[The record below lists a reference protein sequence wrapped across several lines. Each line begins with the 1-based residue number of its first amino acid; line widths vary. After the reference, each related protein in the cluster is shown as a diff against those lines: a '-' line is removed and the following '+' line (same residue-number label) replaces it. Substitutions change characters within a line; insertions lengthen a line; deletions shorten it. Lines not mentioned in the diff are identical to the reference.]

1 MKLLA
6 ALDAQLNQLQNTLAH
21 IIAGD
26 PGSPVEGQFW
36 YNSVAKRLKYR
47 NDTASIV
54 VPKTANDLSVPTAD
68 VAWGSNKITGLADP
82 ASAQDAATKAYVD
95 ASAQGL
101 DTKASVRVA
110 TTANI
115 TLSAPQTIDGVSVI
129 AGDRVLVKNQTT
141 GSQNGI
147 YVVAAGAWARA
158 ADADTSAEVNA
169 GMYTFVEE
177 GTINGDSGWVLT
189 TNNPITL
196 ATTALTFSQFSGAG
210 STSASNV
217 NVGGV
222 GVYKQQTGSNLEFRG
237 VNAGSTKVSVTNDA
251 ANNEIDV
258 DVVEANLSHANIGGV
273 TPIANGGTG
282 ATTAAAARTALAVPT
297 IFAQDIGDGSSTSI
311 VVTHN
316 LGTKDV
322 LWQLYDKTTPFSDQ
336 MPDFRRTSTTTATLV
351 FSVAPTTNQYRVV
364 IMG

>member
-26 PGSPVEGQFW
+26 PGAPVEGQFW

-47 NDTASIV
+47 NDATTITLPRSIS
-54 VPKTANDLSVPTAD
+54 DLTVPTAD
-68 VAWGSNKITGLADP
+68 VPWGANKITGLADP
-82 ASAQDAATKAYVD
+82 TVATDAATKQYVD

-101 DTKASVRVA
+101 DTKASVRLA

-115 TLSAPQTIDGVSVI
+115 TLSAPQTIDGVSAI
-129 AGDRVLVKNQTT
+129 AGDRILVKNQSS
-141 GSQNGI
+141 GAQNGI
-147 YVVAAGAWARA
+147 YVVAAGAWTRA
-158 ADADTSAEVNA
+158 TDADSSAEVNS
-169 GMYTFVEE
+169 GMYVFVEE
-177 GTINGDSGWVLT
+177 GTINDNTGWVLT
-189 TNNPITL
+189 TNNPIVL
-196 ATTALTFSQFSGAG
+196 ATTPLAFTQFSSAG
-210 STSASNV
+210 SVTASNV
-217 NVGGV
+217 NTGGT

-237 VNAGSTKVSVTNDA
+237 VGAASSKVSVALDA
-251 ANNEIDV
+251 PNNKIDV

-282 ATTAAAARTALAVPT
+282 ASTAATARTALGVPA
-297 IFAQDIGDGSSTSI
+297 IFSQDIGDGVSTSI

-322 LWQLYDKTTPFSDQ
+322 IWQLYDKTTPFADQ

-351 FSVAPTTNQYRVV
+351 FSVAPTSGQYRVV
-364 IMG
+364 IIG